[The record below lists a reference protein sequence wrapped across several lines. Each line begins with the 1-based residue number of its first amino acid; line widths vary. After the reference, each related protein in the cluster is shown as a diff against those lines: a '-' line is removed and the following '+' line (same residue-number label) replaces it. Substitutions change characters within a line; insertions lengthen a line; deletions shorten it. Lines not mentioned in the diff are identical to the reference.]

1 MSSNAFAQCERDY
14 NAREDAIAMAKY
26 EREQTMNLRDF
37 ELTKQHLTSDAFLHE
52 LWALAQGDPIRNA
65 VQAMRAFIEENI
77 K

>member
-1 MSSNAFAQCERDY
+1 MSRNAFAQCEREY

-26 EREQTMNLRDF
+26 EREQMNLRDF

-52 LWALAQGDPIRNA
+52 LWALAQGGPARDAIA
-65 VQAMRAFIEENI
+65 AMKAFMEANL

>member
-1 MSSNAFAQCERDY
+1 MSRNAFDQCAEDY
-14 NAREDAIAMAKY
+14 NRREDAIAMAKY

-52 LWALAQGDPIRNA
+52 LWALAQGGPARDA
-65 VQAMRAFIEENI
+65 VQAMRTFMEANL